1 MQVAYFFTMSAHIAN
16 EKLENNIV
24 EKCLFTV
31 KRKQHYTLSLTVNVM
46 FCKSTVTFHNFQQ

>member
-1 MQVAYFFTMSAHIAN
+1 MQVAYFFTTANMAN
-16 EKLENNIV
+16 EKLENDIV
-24 EKCLFTV
+24 EKCPFTV

>member
-1 MQVAYFFTMSAHIAN
+1 MQVAYFFTMSANMAN

-31 KRKQHYTLSLTVNVM
+31 KKKTTLYTFSYCERHVL
-46 FCKSTVTFHNFQQ
+46 